1 MRMGIDLNHELS
13 ERLQRTVPAPDIN
26 EFVNQAIEHAL
37 RVMEQ
42 HVLAEMR
49 EGYLAVHEHRNTVA
63 EEWAAADL
71 EGWP

>member
-1 MRMGIDLNHELS
+1 
-13 ERLQRTVPAPDIN
+13 
-26 EFVNQAIEHAL
+26 
-37 RVMEQ
+37 MEQ